1 MQCSVIE
8 YLTVFFL
15 LLSIKIILMWSQIVR
30 RLSTSALTRV
40 RHPKLRR
47 SPHYATLT
55 DKDVNFFERL
65 LPDGRVL
72 TNPDDCLPYNVDWI
86 KTCQGQSQLVV
97 RPKTTEEVRAILRYC
112 NERRLAVCPQ
122 SGNTSLAGGSVPV
135 FDEIVLS
142 LRLFNSIG
150 EFDENSGVLLTDPGC
165 ILQTLDSHVRQ
176 FGHMMPLDLAAKG
189 SCLIGGNV
197 ATNAGGIRVVRF
209 GSLRSAILGLEIV
222 LADGSL
228 LNCLSSLRK
237 DNTGVDLKQPFIGS
251 EGILGV
257 ITRIAL
263 ACPSASS
270 DVGLGFFSCSSFEN
284 ILSTMR
290 LAKKICGETL
300 SAIEF
305 LDRATYDLSLRFL
318 QRTNKPVESNEFY
331 ILVETMSA
339 TDEHS
344 KATLEKLAT
353 VALEKGFITD
363 GTLAQDLTQYNDLWA
378 IRESV
383 SESLRADGYPF
394 KYDFS
399 LPPSRMYKLVEETQ
413 QRMKP
418 FSNVGTVAGFGH
430 LGDQNLHLNVT
441 VKDGYS
447 DEIKNVLEPWLYEWV
462 AKQDGSVSAEHGLGL
477 HKSKYL
483 LLNKGKQSVE
493 TMKQMKNMLDPK
505 CILNPYKV
513 LPYQTD

>member
-1 MQCSVIE
+1 
-8 YLTVFFL
+8 
-15 LLSIKIILMWSQIVR
+15 MWSQIVR
-30 RLSTSALTRV
+30 RLSTTPLTRV

-65 LPDGRVL
+65 LPDGRAI
-72 TNPDDCLPYNVDWI
+72 TNPDDCLPYNIDWI
-86 KTCQGQSQLVV
+86 KTCQGQSQLVL
-97 RPKTTEEVRAILRYC
+97 RPKTVEEVQAILRYC
-112 NERRLAVCPQ
+112 HEHQLAVCPQ
-122 SGNTSLAGGSVPV
+122 SGNTGLAGGSVPV

-150 EFDENSGVLLTDPGC
+150 DFDENSGVLITDAGC

-209 GSLRSAILGLEIV
+209 GSLRSAVLGLEVV
-222 LADGSL
+222 LADGSVL
-228 LNCLSSLRK
+228 DCLTSLRK
-237 DNTGVDLKQPFIGS
+237 DNTGVDLKHPFIGS

-270 DVGLGFFSCSSFEN
+270 GVGLGFFACSSFEN
-284 ILSTMR
+284 ILATMR
-290 LAKKICGETL
+290 LARRICGETL

-305 LDRATYDLSLRFL
+305 LDRPTYNLSLKYL
-318 QRTNKPVESNEFY
+318 QQTNQPVEPNEFY

-339 TDEHS
+339 TEEQA

-353 VALEKGFITD
+353 TALEKEFITD
-363 GTLAQDLTQYNDLWA
+363 GTLAQDLTQYKDLWA
-378 IRESV
+378 IRECV

-413 QRMKP
+413 KRMKP

-447 DEIKNVLEPWLYEWV
+447 DEIKHALEPWLYEWV
-462 AKQDGSVSAEHGLGL
+462 AKEQGSVSAEHGLGL

-483 LLNKGKQSVE
+483 QLNKGTQAVE
-493 TMKQMKNMLDPK
+493 IMKQMKNMFDPK

-513 LPYQTD
+513 LPYRTD